1 MALCLAHAAAGYL
14 VYEALRPA
22 GRHEMALLATAVVAA
37 NLPDADFLPGL
48 AIGHATAFH
57 RGFTHTL
64 AAAIVATAVVWV
76 IAKWGRRWG
85 RARRP
90 AALASVAGAAY
101 LTHLLLDWMTV
112 DAVPPPG
119 IQLFWPFSD
128 AWMHAPWNVLG
139 EIIVDS
145 GSRVGFVQSLL
156 TPAAVQAWTRRLG
169 CVAAAVAL
177 VQPGPRCVRRAHGP
191 VHRLAGGT
199 RRRMIWW
206 IGYLLL
212 LTILFVRVQNPD
224 AAPRPPLF
232 AEPDEPVRLIQA
244 HHWLF
249 YGILLG
255 TPLEAAFR
263 GGAARGRL
271 VGWRSFAAGVA
282 LYRLGGSA
290 LGDSLSPLVNPRLG
304 ATPGDQRAVP
314 ARAPSH
320 VPRAGLHCS
329 GRSTHARL
337 AVGALARRCRPWCVL
352 VARAVLEDAALA
364 RTYPEY
370 ARWAARTKRLVPFVF

>member
-156 TPAAVQAWTRRLG
+156 TPAAVQAWTREIGVL
-169 CVAAAVAL
+169 AAAVAL
-177 VQPGPRCVRRAHGP
+177 VH
-191 VHRLAGGT
+191 L
-199 RRRMIWW
+199 
-206 IGYLLL
+206 
-212 LTILFVRVQNPD
+212 
-224 AAPRPPLF
+224 
-232 AEPDEPVRLIQA
+232 
-244 HHWLF
+244 
-249 YGILLG
+249 
-255 TPLEAAFR
+255 
-263 GGAARGRL
+263 ARG
-271 VGWRSFAAGVA
+271 VS
-282 LYRLGGSA
+282 
-290 LGDSLSPLVNPRLG
+290 
-304 ATPGDQRAVP
+304 
-314 ARAPSH
+314 
-320 VPRAGLHCS
+320 
-329 GRSTHARL
+329 
-337 AVGALARRCRPWCVL
+337 
-352 VARAVLEDAALA
+352 
-364 RTYPEY
+364 
-370 ARWAARTKRLVPFVF
+370 AARTALSTGSLEGQGDA